1 MEEHRESITG
11 ARVLTGELL
20 ASSDLSGTAPVD
32 SVKPVLEAV
41 LRDARPERVLLVG
54 PRTVALIPVVPEAL
68 RVEVLLRSV
77 PDIRVASDE
86 AGLHDSTRLWV
97 GGLDAFSTETPF
109 DLVVA
114 LGGPGVLLGPD
125 SRGMTHAEVLAALAA
140 LVAPGG
146 TLVTDVANGLGIAD
160 LTASDRRDAADRDS
174 DWFVGAAG
182 FDRRSPYLPELAAAL
197 GAAGLTASTTY
208 AAFPTLED
216 HSLLVDVDRAA
227 AGELPGT
234 LARSLAT
241 RAVRRHF
248 DRAPSLRDAGDA
260 TEQAFDA
267 GLLAQLAPAWLV
279 VARAGDARATTDAGA
294 TGATRASSLPAISAT
309 ESGANPL
316 FSRSTV
322 VDTDGTPVTTWATG
336 TADAEV
342 TDGGLARNLESP
354 TVLAGRL
361 LDLELFE
368 ACALRDHARIRRLLV
383 AYRRYLEDEGG
394 WTGAAA
400 GRRFFAVPANLLLGD
415 GDALTLFDASWSY
428 TTTLSPQ
435 DHFVHGVRHFAER
448 LLASGRP
455 HPWRVGT
462 TPDRLTT
469 TLSAMAGLTVTA
481 SRIADL
487 ADVTSAVDAIVLGR
501 PGTEDD
507 LAEEFVER
515 GAFARDLPA
524 ANAAGYRELL
534 GHERRMAR
542 RHREHEGQVAWLE
555 GTLRLRDRYIRE
567 LERII
572 ESYEE
577 TLTFRTVQAIR
588 APRRI
593 ATEKAV
599 GTAKAT
605 VKEAL
610 PPDFLNKARSLA
622 RKALNQQQGKG

>member
-1 MEEHRESITG
+1 VQEKPVEEHRESVTG

-20 ASSDLSGTAPVD
+20 AASDLDGIAPAD
-32 SVKPVLEAV
+32 SVKPVLQAI
-41 LRDARPERVLLVG
+41 LRDVKPARVLLAG
-54 PRTVALIPVVPEAL
+54 PRSVALIPVVPEEIRL
-68 RVEVLLRSV
+68 EVLLRSV

-86 AGLHDSTRLWV
+86 AGLHASARLWV
-97 GGLDAFSTETPF
+97 GGLDAFTTDAPF
-109 DLVVA
+109 DVVVA

-125 SRGMTHAEVLAALAA
+125 SRGMSHSEVVSALAA

-146 TLVTDVANGLGIAD
+146 TLVTDVANGLGLAD
-160 LTASDRRDAADRDS
+160 LTAAERRDAADHDG

-182 FDRRSPYLPELAAAL
+182 FDRRSPYLPELAADL
-197 GAAGLTASTTY
+197 DAAGLTATTTY
-208 AAFPTLED
+208 AAFPTLQH

-227 AGELPGT
+227 SGDLPGT

-241 RAVRRHF
+241 LTVRRHF
-248 DRAPSLRDAGDA
+248 DHAPSLRDAGDA
-260 TEQAFDA
+260 AEQVFDA

-279 VARAGDARATTDAGA
+279 VARAGDPTDRTT
-294 TGATRASSLPAISAT
+294 SVPAIVAT
-309 ESGANPL
+309 ESGPNPL

-342 TDGGLARNLESP
+342 TEGGLARNLESP
-354 TVLAGRL
+354 AVLSGRL

-383 AYRRYLEDEGG
+383 RYRAFLEDEKRWSGKG
-394 WTGAAA
+394 S
-400 GRRFFAVPANLLLGD
+400 GRRFFAVPANLILDDEGGLSV
-415 GDALTLFDASWSY
+415 FDDSWSFE
-428 TTTLSPQ
+428 TRLTAQ
-435 DHFVHGVRHFAER
+435 DHFVHGARHFAER

-462 TPDRLTT
+462 TPDTLTI
-469 TLSAMAGLTVTA
+469 TLGSMAGLTVTPARVAGLAPVTA
-481 SRIADL
+481 S
-487 ADVTSAVDAIVLGR
+487 VDAIVLGR
-501 PGTEDD
+501 PGDEET
-507 LAEEFVER
+507 LAEDYVER

-567 LERII
+567 LERMI
-572 ESYEE
+572 EGYEE
-577 TLTFRTVQAIR
+577 TLTYRTVQAIR

-599 GTAKAT
+599 DTAKAT
-605 VKEAL
+605 VKDAL
-610 PPDFLNKARSLA
+610 PPDFLNRARSFA
-622 RKALNQQQGKG
+622 RRAMASQQQQAKD